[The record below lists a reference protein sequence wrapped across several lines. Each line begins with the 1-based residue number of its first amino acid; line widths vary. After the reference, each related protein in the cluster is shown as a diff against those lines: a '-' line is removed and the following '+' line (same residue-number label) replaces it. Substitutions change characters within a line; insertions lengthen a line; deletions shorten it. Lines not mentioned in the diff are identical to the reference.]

1 MKPAVVVIIFYFLL
15 LNYSSS
21 AQSNLGTPP
30 QGSYRTIYDLLRGV
44 PGLEVST
51 GFGAKSNT
59 VTIRGVGSLNNQKPP
74 LFVVDNVIYGG
85 DIININPQ
93 DVESVNVL
101 KDAGSTAVYGAQGSS
116 GVIVIVTKKGDF
128 GKAPSVHNY
137 NKSAYSYFI
146 EHQMEIRVIGLDDAI
161 LWEGPISSEADSNL
175 IVIKRRKEIKIP
187 VKNIKKVEIIPS
199 TN

>member
-1 MKPAVVVIIFYFLL
+1 MKKTLFLLFTCYFLL
-15 LNYSSS
+15 SHTFSQTKLAAPSE
-21 AQSNLGTPP
+21 GT
-30 QGSYRTIYDLLRGV
+30 YRTIYDLLRGV

-51 GFGAKSNT
+51 GFGAKSST

-85 DIININPQ
+85 DIVNINPQ

-101 KDAGSTAVYGAQGSS
+101 KDAGSTAVYGSQGSS

-128 GKAPSVHNY
+128 GKSPTVSTY

-146 EHQMEIRVIGLDDAI
+146 EHQTELKIIGLDDSI
-161 LWEGPISSEADSNL
+161 LWEGPIKEEVDSQL
-175 IVIKRRKEIKIP
+175 VVVKRRKELKIP
-187 VKNIKKVEIIPS
+187 IKNIKRVEMIPS
-199 TN
+199 SN